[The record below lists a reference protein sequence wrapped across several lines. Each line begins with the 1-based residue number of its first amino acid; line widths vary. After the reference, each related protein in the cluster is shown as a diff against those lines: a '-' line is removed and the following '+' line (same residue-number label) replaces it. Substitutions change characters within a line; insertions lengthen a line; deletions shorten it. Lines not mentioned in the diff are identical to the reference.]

1 MRMQRRKFI
10 AGLGGAAAWP
20 LLAQAQRSAMPVVG
34 YLSGN
39 LPESDPAKRD
49 FLKGLSEAG
58 FVEGRNVA
66 IEYRYARNAFDRLP
80 ELAADL
86 VRRRVDVLAASASN
100 AATLAAKGATATIP
114 IVFSIGGDSV
124 ALDLV
129 ASLSRPTGNLT
140 GASSLSTDTAAKML
154 EMLHEMLPAAAV
166 AVLFNPANPTH
177 ETRTRELQEAARIIG
192 AKLDVLTAGNE
203 QDIDGVFETLV
214 QRRVGSLIVLGDAL
228 FTDQSKQ
235 LVALTLRRGIPAI
248 FQTRTIVEAGGLMS
262 YGGSLEEASRIAGF
276 YAGRILKGEKLADLP
291 VQQVTKVE
299 LVINLT
305 TAKALNLTVPL
316 TLLGRADVVIE

>member
-1 MRMQRRKFI
+1 MCACVPR
-10 AGLGGAAAWP
+10 
-20 LLAQAQRSAMPVVG
+20 
-34 YLSGN
+34 
-39 LPESDPAKRD
+39 
-49 FLKGLSEAG
+49 
-58 FVEGRNVA
+58 
-66 IEYRYARNAFDRLP
+66 
-80 ELAADL
+80 
-86 VRRRVDVLAASASN
+86 DVLAASASN

-124 ALDLV
+124 ALGLV
-129 ASLSRPTGNLT
+129 ASLSRPAGNLT
-140 GASSLSTDTAAKML
+140 GASFLTTDTAAKML
-154 EMLHEMLPAAAV
+154 EMLHELLPAAAV

-177 ETRTRELQEAARIIG
+177 ETQTRELQEAARIIG

-203 QDIDGVFETLV
+203 HDIDAVFEALV
-214 QRRVGSLIVLGDAL
+214 QRRAGALIVLGDAL
-228 FTDQSKQ
+228 FNDQSKQ

-248 FQTRTIVEAGGLMS
+248 FQTRTIVEAGGVMS

-305 TAKALNLTVPL
+305 TAKALGLTIPA
-316 TLLGRADVVIE
+316 TLLATADEVIE